1 MLTELT
7 NKDKPKT
14 YQGESK
20 SGGTSSGTNP
30 VQKPELLKVNCT
42 KKTLLVVTNH
52 TNGAVHAN
60 VGTRAPKRI

>member
-20 SGGTSSGTNP
+20 SGGASNGT
-30 VQKPELLKVNCT
+30 KPSAKTRAPKDGELH
-42 KKTLLVVTNH
+42 KKTLVMNH